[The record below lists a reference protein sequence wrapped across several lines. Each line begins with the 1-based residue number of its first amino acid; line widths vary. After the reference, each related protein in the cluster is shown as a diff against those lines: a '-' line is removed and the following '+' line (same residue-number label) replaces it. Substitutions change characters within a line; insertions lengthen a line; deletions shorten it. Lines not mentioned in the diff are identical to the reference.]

1 MRDFRCWVM
10 MGALLSLPACGG
22 RDNEV
27 ANINGSGKGEL
38 SSRYEA
44 AKAINS
50 VKTRDE
56 ALSAVAGD
64 AAKEGDAGVVKK
76 CIQSINNV
84 SARDDAAFT
93 AAIAL
98 AKIGK
103 GQEAK
108 EVAQMINNVTR
119 RDEALAKIAKGS

>member
-1 MRDFRCWVM
+1 MRDFRCWVL

-27 ANINGSGKGEL
+27 ANVNGSGKGGL

-44 AKAINS
+44 AIAINS
-50 VKTRDE
+50 IAKRNE
-56 ALSAVAGD
+56 ALSAVARD
-64 AAKEGDAGVVKK
+64 AAKEGDAGMVKK
-76 CIQSINNV
+76 CIQSINNISV
-84 SARDDAAFT
+84 RDDAAFT

-98 AKIGK
+98 AQFGK

-108 EVAQMINNVTR
+108 EVAQTINDITR
-119 RDEALAKIAKGS
+119 RDEALAKIAKGN

>member
-1 MRDFRCWVM
+1 

-27 ANINGSGKGEL
+27 ANVNGSGKGGL

-44 AKAINS
+44 AIAINS
-50 VKTRDE
+50 IAKRNE
-56 ALSAVAGD
+56 ALSAVARD

-76 CIQSINNV
+76 CIQSINSISV
-84 SARDDAAFT
+84 RDDAAFT

-98 AKIGK
+98 AQFGK

-108 EVAQMINNVTR
+108 EVAQTINDITR
-119 RDEALAKIAKGS
+119 RDEALAKIAKGN

>member
-1 MRDFRCWVM
+1 MKDFRRWVIM
-10 MGALLSLPACGG
+10 SALLLLPACGN

-27 ANINGSGKGEL
+27 MHVSESGKSDL

-44 AKAINS
+44 TKAINS
-50 VKTRDE
+50 VAKKDE
-56 ALSAVAGD
+56 ALSAVARD
-64 AAKEGDAGVVKK
+64 AAKEGDAEIVKK
-76 CIQSINNV
+76 CIQSINSI

-98 AKIGK
+98 AQFGK

-108 EVAQMINNVTR
+108 EVAQMINSIAR